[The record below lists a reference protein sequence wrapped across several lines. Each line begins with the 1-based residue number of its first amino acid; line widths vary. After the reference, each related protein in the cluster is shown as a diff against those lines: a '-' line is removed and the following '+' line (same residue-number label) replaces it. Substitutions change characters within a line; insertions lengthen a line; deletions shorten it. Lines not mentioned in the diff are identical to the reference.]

1 MVPEQ
6 VALADCFVLAETAE
20 PVALESGETAV
31 PLELAE
37 SAEQAV
43 PVAPELAEPEVLVAL
58 VASLAESAETAEPV
72 AWAEWAVPAALELV
86 APVVPEPVA
95 LADYLVLAETAG
107 LAALAQGRRAS
118 PGVPPAIK
126 IRRRVPRGH
135 RLDKHTFIASA

>member
-6 VALADCFVLAETAE
+6 VALADYLVLAETAE
-20 PVALESGETAV
+20 
-31 PLELAE
+31 
-37 SAEQAV
+37 